1 MRLTRVRGGPFEG
14 EALGVGDLDGG
25 HLARSA
31 VTILDPR
38 FPPVTGQS

>member
-14 EALGVGDLDGG
+14 EALGVGDLGGG

-31 VTILDPR
+31 VAILDPR
-38 FPPVTGQS
+38 LPPVTGQS